1 MYGVIVPL
9 FNVPAAAKEV
19 VEIGPLW
26 NYLVTL
32 DAPDLALALAI
43 EVPEPCLA
51 RGPFET
57 SALGAL
63 IEEFT
68 FSVFI

>member
-1 MYGVIVPL
+1 M
-9 FNVPAAAKEV
+9 A
-19 VEIGPLW
+19 EIGPLW

-63 IEEFT
+63 NEEFT